1 MHENPVMVL
10 KCCLGES
17 RGSLAKIDKFFLP
30 TTAAVSRKLLKRMSD
45 FFFFQA
51 QLYVDVYYH
60 AKKSRKNPKTK
71 IYIGIEI
78 TRNSAWAKNVIFL
91 KI

>member
-1 MHENPVMVL
+1 
-10 KCCLGES
+10 
-17 RGSLAKIDKFFLP
+17 
-30 TTAAVSRKLLKRMSD
+30 MSD

-60 AKKSRKNPKTK
+60 AKKSQKNPKTK

-78 TRNSAWAKNVIFL
+78 TRNSTWAKNVIFL
-91 KI
+91 KHNKGNFFSSLLASK

>member
-1 MHENPVMVL
+1 
-10 KCCLGES
+10 
-17 RGSLAKIDKFFLP
+17 
-30 TTAAVSRKLLKRMSD
+30 MSD

-78 TRNSAWAKNVIFL
+78 TQKQRVGKKRHISKNLRLKHNKGNFFSSLLASKWA
-91 KI
+91 